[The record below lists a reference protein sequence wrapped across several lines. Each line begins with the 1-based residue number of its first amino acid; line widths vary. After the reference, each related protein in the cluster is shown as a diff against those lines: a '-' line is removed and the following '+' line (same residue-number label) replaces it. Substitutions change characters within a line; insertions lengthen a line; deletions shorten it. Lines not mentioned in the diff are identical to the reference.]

1 MFSIAGSLEAYDGGV
16 PYDTDAGVCTGA
28 GNDGYQRP
36 DDWDD
41 DGIVDDLD
49 SCPFDFENIFEID
62 DSGMSEPFDVDGDG
76 VGDKC
81 DNCPAHFNPHQ
92 RDMDWDGV
100 GDACDN
106 DIDGDGVL
114 NANDNCYYH
123 NEYEIGGG
131 EIDGGVVDGG
141 VVDGSEV
148 VSKGPTDVYNPD
160 QRDTDGDGTGNACD
174 NDIDGDGILNLEDA
188 CPFDFEPVFLCL
200 MQDSDSDGIV
210 DFSAVSGQIHRVD
223 NCPYMPNEDQS
234 DMDGD
239 GIGDACDPDVDGDG
253 VMNSSD
259 NCFDVPAPVLLDGG
273 VSQEDTP
280 LDVYNPDQ
288 EDWDRDKV
296 GKACDDEFCF
306 VVLGDKGNCLDPVA
320 EFTVYSPDILDARTG
335 DEIRLRMFAN
345 RQNALLTYHWALVSG
360 PAYSGGV
367 QNPDGE
373 VDCSTP
379 YEYHYIEG
387 QEPSFKPT
395 ETGIYELQLIATYPG
410 QDPVTEA
417 LDAIANRTVVIQV
430 SGSNISGGSSCTCD
444 SVGHRSSPAGGSFLI
459 LLILLLAGLAVRRS
473 AVR

>member
-1 MFSIAGSLEAYDGGV
+1 MRLRGYIFSLLSVATAVFLIVGPLEAYDGGV
-16 PYDTDAGVCTGA
+16 PYDTDAGVCPGLD
-28 GNDGYQRP
+28 DGYQRP

-81 DNCPAHFNPHQ
+81 DNCPAHFNTHQ
-92 RDMDWDGV
+92 QDMDSDGV

-114 NANDNCYYH
+114 NSNDNCHYPGDH
-123 NEYEIGGG
+123 P
-131 EIDGGVVDGG
+131 VDGG
-141 VVDGSEV
+141 VMIGGSA
-148 VSKGPTDVYNPD
+148 DVYNPD
-160 QRDTDGDGTGNACD
+160 QRDSDGDGKGNACD
-174 NDIDGDGILNLEDA
+174 DDINGDGVANLEGG
-188 CPFDFEPVFLCL
+188 CPFDIEPIYLCL
-200 MQDSDSDGIV
+200 MQDSDSDGVV
-210 DFSAVSGQIHRVD
+210 DFGSTDGQIHRVD
-223 NCPYMPNEDQS
+223 NCPYLFNEDQS

-253 VMNSSD
+253 VLNSSD
-259 NCFDVPAPVLLDGG
+259 NCFDVPAPLLQDGG

-288 EDWDRDKV
+288 EDWDRDRV
-296 GKACDDEFCF
+296 GDACDDGFCF
-306 VVLGDKGNCLDPVA
+306 VVLGDKVNCLDPEA
-320 EFTVYSPDILDARTG
+320 GFAVYSPDVLDARTG
-335 DEIRLRMFAN
+335 DEIRLRLFAN
-345 RQNALLTYHWALVSG
+345 RPNAHLAYHWALIVG

-367 QNPDGE
+367 QNSDGE

-387 QEPSFKPT
+387 EEPFFKPR

-410 QDPVTEA
+410 EDPVTGA
-417 LDAIANRTVVIQV
+417 VDAIATRAVVIQV
-430 SGSNISGGSSCTCD
+430 SGSNISGGNSCTCD
-444 SVGHRSSPAGGSFLI
+444 SVGHRASGTGGSFLI
-459 LLILLLAGLAVRRS
+459 VLLSLLASLAVGR
-473 AVR
+473 